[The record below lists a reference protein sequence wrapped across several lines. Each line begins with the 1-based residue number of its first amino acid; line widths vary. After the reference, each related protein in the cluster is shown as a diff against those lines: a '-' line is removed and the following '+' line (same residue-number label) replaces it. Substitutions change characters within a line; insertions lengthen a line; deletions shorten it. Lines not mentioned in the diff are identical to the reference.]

1 MAFDNKLQ
9 SRIPDDTM
17 PDSYY
22 QKGVDGFLGQM
33 GLSLHSAANWRF
45 FALSMVCANVV
56 MMALVGYLAV
66 RSTIVPYIV
75 EVDSSTGS
83 VISSSK
89 ILAKSEADNKQM
101 EYFIWQI
108 IKKTRTLP
116 KDMVLYESNWNEAY
130 TFLTSE
136 TSTKMNDMAVRE
148 KQEKKL
154 KDGKTTKL
162 DLKSITPLSGQD
174 NTFNVRWNEVT
185 YDNNGRVLSEYEM
198 EAFFSVEQTAL
209 DENTVYSNPLGIKV
223 KDFTI
228 SQGQK

>member
-1 MAFDNKLQ
+1 
-9 SRIPDDTM
+9 
-17 PDSYY
+17 
-22 QKGVDGFLGQM
+22 
-33 GLSLHSAANWRF
+33 
-45 FALSMVCANVV
+45 
-56 MMALVGYLAV
+56 
-66 RSTIVPYIV
+66 
-75 EVDSSTGS
+75 
-83 VISSSK
+83 
-89 ILAKSEADNKQM
+89 M

-148 KQEKKL
+148 KQEQKL

-162 DLKSITPLSGQD
+162 DLKSITPLAGQD

-185 YDNNGRVLSEYEM
+185 YDNNGRVLTEYEM

-209 DENTVYSNPLGIKV
+209 DENTVYSNPLGIRV

>member
-9 SRIPDDTM
+9 SRTPDDTM

-45 FALSMVCANVV
+45 FALSMVCANLV

-66 RSTIVPYIV
+66 RSTIIPYIV

-148 KQEKKL
+148 KQEQKL

-162 DLKSITPLSGQD
+162 DLKSITPLAGQD

-185 YDNNGRVLSEYEM
+185 YDNNGRVLTEYEM

-209 DENTVYSNPLGIKV
+209 DENTVYSNPLGIRV